1 MSNHA
6 HDLEN
11 ALYDITTHYA
21 RRTGKEARA

>member
-1 MSNHA
+1 MNDHT